1 MFMDEPI
8 RRPASNMVGTVWAP
22 PMSHPPVFFL
32 FTVSETFRGKFKQKE
47 SHQIKW
53 MDQPKHFARLH
64 THTHFVQLVLMFQR
78 IFCSGPAESPS

>member
-1 MFMDEPI
+1 MDEPI

-47 SHQIKW
+47 SHQIKSNGW
-53 MDQPKHFARLH
+53 TSRSILLGCTH
-64 THTHFVQLVLMFQR
+64 THT
-78 IFCSGPAESPS
+78 FCAVGVDVSTYLLLRPG